1 MLRST
6 EVFDRVCKALFGET
20 YDAVAAKELHV
31 RRDTVRHWS
40 TGRRG
45 VPPEIWLKLHNIAS
59 AQALRVTTAI
69 HEIEETLIA
78 EGHMTVNHG

>member
-1 MLRST
+1 MLPSA

-45 VPPEIWLKLHNIAS
+45 VPPEIWLKLHKIAS
-59 AQALRVTTAI
+59 SKSVETTSAI
-69 HEIEETLIA
+69 VEIEQTFIA
-78 EGHMTVNHG
+78 DGHVKFHG